1 MFLRDRRR
9 HHGADQGAAPSRRRL
24 RAVLVGVS
32 AVGALAVT
40 APAAFG
46 AVTVSPLPGTPDANP
61 ATQISI
67 LGTPASNIESVTVTG
82 SLSGAHS
89 GHLVAYDSAAGAS
102 YVLDAP
108 FTEGEEANA
117 TVALKEGGT
126 IEDRFDI
133 ARLGPPENLLK
144 AEGEKPESLEHFKTE
159 PGLLPPKVKINLAD
173 PSLKGDFFLDPLPA
187 PTIHVGSKLLE
198 FEIVGPNGL
207 MLLNPEGKLLWW
219 RQLPKGLVG
228 SNLEKTTYEGRP
240 AIAWWQGSVTET
252 AYGLGEGVI
261 ANSAYEPVAHVKAG
275 NGLSMDIHE
284 LWITPQGQAWIDAV
298 EPVCEPVCDE
308 SHPPILD
315 YVAQEIDINTGMVM
329 WEWSPLGHVPLSETE
344 AVPAN
349 GAFDPYHLNSI
360 EPIAGDKVLISMR
373 DTSGVYLLSLQD
385 GHIIW
390 QIAGKKS
397 TYTRLKGTRFYFQHD
412 AKLEG
417 RHLQTLTVFDDEAG
431 PPAYGTSRGLIL
443 HLGNGKVSLGKQYLR
458 SFTTV
463 AGAEGSMRVEKGGY
477 ALVGY
482 GSTPFFSEFTK
493 SGEPEHNGKLVFD
506 AQLPKGDGNYRVLR
520 DEWEGLPNTLP
531 KLAAERE
538 SLSEVA
544 LYASWNGATNVASWQ
559 VLGGESPGSLAPLGS
574 YAWTGFETKMSV
586 ASTDSTFEVQ
596 ALDAHGHALAS
607 SGPVSAP

>member
-1 MFLRDRRR
+1 
-9 HHGADQGAAPSRRRL
+9 
-24 RAVLVGVS
+24 
-32 AVGALAVT
+32 VT

-46 AVTVSPLPGTPDANP
+46 AVTVSPLAGTPDANP

-67 LGTPASNIESVTVTG
+67 LGTPAANIESVTVTG
-82 SLSGAHS
+82 SLTGSHS
-89 GHLVAYDSAAGAS
+89 GHLVSYASAAGAS
-102 YVLDAP
+102 YVLDEP
-108 FTEGEEANA
+108 FAEGEEADA
-117 TVALKEGGT
+117 TVALREGGT
-126 IEDRFDI
+126 IEDRFAI
-133 ARLGPPENLLK
+133 ARLGPPEKLLQP
-144 AEGEKPESLEHFKTE
+144 EGEKPESQEHFKTE
-159 PGLLPPKVKINLAD
+159 PTLQPPKVKVNVAD

-198 FEIVGPNGL
+198 FEVVGPDGL

-219 RQLPKGLVG
+219 RQLPKGVVG
-228 SNLEKTTYEGRP
+228 SNLEKVTYEGRP
-240 AIAWWQGSVTET
+240 AIAWWEGDVTET

-261 ANSAYEPVAHVKAG
+261 ANSSYEPVAHVKAG

-315 YVAQEIDINTGMVM
+315 YVAQEIDIDTGMVM

-360 EPIAGDKVLISMR
+360 EPIAGNRVLISMR
-373 DTSGVYLLSLQD
+373 DTSGVYLLSQDD

-397 TYTRLKGTRFYFQHD
+397 SYTRTAGTRFYFQHD

-417 RHLQTLTVFDDEAG
+417 KNLQTLTVFDDEAG
-431 PPAYGTSRGLIL
+431 PPAHGVSRGLVL
-443 HLGNGKVSLGKQYLR
+443 HLATNGKVRIAHQYLR
-458 SFTTV
+458 PKITV

-477 ALVGY
+477 AMVGY
-482 GSTPFFSEFTK
+482 GSTPYFSEF
-493 SGEPEHNGKLVFD
+493 SRGGGPEHQGKLLFD
-506 AQLPKGDGNYRVLR
+506 AELPRGDGTYRVLR
-520 DEWEGLPNTLP
+520 EEWEGTPNTLP
-531 KLAAERE
+531 KLVAERE
-538 SLSEVA
+538 SLTEVA
-544 LYASWNGATNVASWQ
+544 LYASWNGDTKVASWQ
-559 VLGGESPGSLAPLGS
+559 VLGGESAESLTPLGN
-574 YAWTGFETKMSV
+574 YAWAGFETKMNV
-586 ASTDSTFEVQ
+586 ASTAGTFEVQ
-596 ALDAHGHALAS
+596 ALDSHGHVLAS